1 MKIASIADVKAR
13 LSAYLKASQEGPVVV
28 TRNGKAVAVLL
39 AVTDDDE
46 LERLVLAHSPK
57 FQSLLDKSRR
67 QIEKT
72 GGIPHE
78 QFWQEVEAESREDA
92 GKGRPASPS
101 GPHVTCSISIAIASP
116 RIEGQELGRDSTE
129 AGASR

>member
-1 MKIASIADVKAR
+1 MRIASIADVKAR

-67 QIEKT
+67 QIEET

-78 QFWQEVEAESREDA
+78 QFWQEVEAEGREDA
-92 GKGRPASPS
+92 GKGKPA
-101 GPHVTCSISIAIASP
+101 
-116 RIEGQELGRDSTE
+116 GRRT
-129 AGASR
+129 SRCT

>member
-1 MKIASIADVKAR
+1 M
-13 LSAYLKASQEGPVVV
+13 

-57 FQSLLDKSRR
+57 FQAILNQSRR
-67 QIEKT
+67 QIDKS

-78 QFWQEVEAESREDA
+78 EFWGELDAE
-92 GKGRPASPS
+92 GRK
-101 GPHVTCSISIAIASP
+101 
-116 RIEGQELGRDSTE
+116 
-129 AGASR
+129 AGAKARRPGRRAKPVRLKGPA

>member
-1 MKIASIADVKAR
+1 SHGRGCQRPKPSVHRRRGVRGMKIASVADIKAH
-13 LSAYLKASQEGPVVV
+13 LSAYLKESEQGPIVV

-57 FQSLLDKSRR
+57 FQALLDKSRR
-67 QIEKT
+67 QIEET

-78 QFWQEVEAESREDA
+78 QFWREVKAERR
-92 GKGRPASPS
+92 KPASKN
-101 GPHVTCSISIAIASP
+101 
-116 RIEGQELGRDSTE
+116 GRRQR
-129 AGASR
+129 GRG